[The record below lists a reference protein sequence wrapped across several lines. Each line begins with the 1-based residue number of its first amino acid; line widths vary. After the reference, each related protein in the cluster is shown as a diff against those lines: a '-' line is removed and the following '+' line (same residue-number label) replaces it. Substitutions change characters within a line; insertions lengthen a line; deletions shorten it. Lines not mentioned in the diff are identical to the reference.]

1 MYYPCGENKGA
12 DQPCSYCTAD
22 LRVCFRICK
31 LLVFSCEGSNV
42 FFSQGVSSSNEQ
54 HHEKTFNVV
63 SEQVRANRSEQTKL
77 YKHRRWLDGGNF
89 RFKKK
94 NYTIPVAKTKALI
107 SFAVTVKLIC
117 AFVFAYHMQNVGFSY
132 HDAAQLYFSNDQ
144 LVSLVSAHFVFEN
157 GQCFILGWC
166 CYLLNFKIL

>member
-1 MYYPCGENKGA
+1 MAKTKALISCA
-12 DQPCSYCTAD
+12 VTAQ
-22 LRVCFRICK
+22 LIC
-31 LLVFSCEGSNV
+31 VFVFAYANCWFSHAKAQM
-42 FFSQGVSSSNEQ
+42 FFSHKVSVHQ

-94 NYTIPVAKTKALI
+94 KNYTIPVAKTKALI
-107 SFAVTVKLIC
+107 SFAVTVKLIY
-117 AFVFAYHMQNVGFSY
+117 AFVFTYLMQNVGFSY
-132 HDAAQLYFSNDQ
+132 DAAQLYFSNDQ

-157 GQCFILGWC
+157 GQ
-166 CYLLNFKIL
+166 